1 MIGRLASSSI
11 GFSLGRIAGLL
22 TLVWLGIWSAES
34 QGALMDCLVGHWTFD
49 GNYLDTSTSG
59 NHAVAYGS
67 PGPTFVSGKIGQA
80 ISVTGSTGYVQSR
93 STVNISGSQARTLN
107 VWFSSP
113 STTVNAAP
121 VSTGSTGKGQLFD
134 LYLKNTGVFGGHFY
148 EGGWD
153 TLTSPAE
160 NPTYAANTWT
170 MATLVYQGGTT
181 VDVYK
186 DGQLFKTAKIP
197 GQLNTTNS
205 KLSVGAGGAYG
216 PAYTGLVDDVA
227 LWNRALSAAEIQS
240 IYDAASKGYSLFLP
254 LSPLAIQFDGGTGHG
269 TASGYLGPGH
279 ITGAFRGG
287 TWNAVVA
294 GTGIS
299 GNVLDESGK
308 SVSNITLEFAGY
320 GAPDGTVGPLTNWG
334 TTVAQFTISPDKGW
348 GGIYDTA
355 LTGDTVYVSTGQR
368 NVMGTRVRGLP
379 AGTYDVFFVRG
390 TTERPF
396 DVAIGVNINELANNK
411 FTSPGFQGSA
421 TNNAWVEGTSLQGGN
436 YFHKRVTI
444 SGPTDNIT
452 IITDVLGVDYNDL
465 VGLQIAKVANPTPP
479 LTFRLQFDMGRTRGI
494 PYGPV
499 GPGHK
504 VGLFTG
510 NEWNALGP
518 NSTGNYSNLS
528 VVDEFGNPLVV
539 DENGTPINLTIQIAS
554 NNGQSPLSNW
564 GQVKVSDWS
573 GLSGLKGV
581 NATELMSDALYVSEG
596 SREVMGI
603 RIGGLPMGQYEV
615 FMMPKY
621 GTELTANKSQ
631 RIAIGVNLN
640 SLVGTSFISPAGSF
654 DEWIQGT
661 ATQAGNYYRQLVF
674 VPGPNDWLTMIF
686 DDLDVSTT
694 EFMGFQ
700 IARIGVPEPSTL
712 ALGVVGFV
720 GLAVLGIRRKKSS
733 SGK

>member
-1 MIGRLASSSI
+1 MIGRLASSSSI
-11 GFSLGRIAGLL
+11 GFSLGRIACLL
-22 TLVWLGIWSAES
+22 ALVWLSIWSGES
-34 QGALMDCLVGHWTFD
+34 QGALMDYLVGHWTFD
-49 GNYLDTSTSG
+49 NNYLDTSTSG

-67 PGPTFVSGKIGQA
+67 PGPTFVDGKIGKA
-80 ISVTGSTGYVQSR
+80 ISVTGSTGYVQTS
-93 STVNISGSQARTLN
+93 SNVNISGNQARTLN

-113 STTVNAAP
+113 SIVTAAP
-121 VSTGSTGKGQLFD
+121 VSTGGTGTGQLFD
-134 LYLKNTGVFGGHFY
+134 LYLKNTGEFGGHFY
-148 EGGWD
+148 GAKYD
-153 TLTSPAE
+153 TLTDPST
-160 NPTYAANTWT
+160 NPTYALDTWT
-170 MATLVYQGGTT
+170 MATLVYQGGKT

-186 DGQLFKTAKIP
+186 NGQFFKTATIP

-205 KLSVGAGGAYG
+205 KLSVGSGGAYG

-227 LWNRALSAAEIQS
+227 LWKRALSAAEIQS
-240 IYDAASKGYSLFLP
+240 IYDAALKGYSLFLP

-299 GNVLDESGK
+299 SGTVLDESGK
-308 SVSNITLEFAGY
+308 TVSNITLEFAGY
-320 GAPDGTVGPLTNWG
+320 GANDGNVGTLTNWG
-334 TTVAQFTISPDKGW
+334 TATVAQYTCPNTGW

-355 LTGDTVYVSTGQR
+355 LTGDTVYVSPGDR

-390 TTERPF
+390 TSAYPF

-411 FTSPGFQGSA
+411 FTSPGFQGSPM
-421 TNNAWVEGTSLQGGN
+421 NNTWVEGTSLQGGN

-452 IITDVLGVDYNDL
+452 IITDVLGAKYNDL

-499 GPGHK
+499 GPGHTA
-504 VGLFTG
+504 GLFTG

-518 NSTGNYSNLS
+518 SSTGNYSNLS

-573 GLSGLKGV
+573 GLSGLEGV
-581 NATELMSDALYVSEG
+581 NATELMSDALYVSAG
-596 SREVMGI
+596 NREVMGI

-621 GTELTANKSQ
+621 GNSTSQ
-631 RIAIGVNLN
+631 QQIAIGVNLN

-720 GLAVLGIRRKKSS
+720 GLVVLGIRRKKSS